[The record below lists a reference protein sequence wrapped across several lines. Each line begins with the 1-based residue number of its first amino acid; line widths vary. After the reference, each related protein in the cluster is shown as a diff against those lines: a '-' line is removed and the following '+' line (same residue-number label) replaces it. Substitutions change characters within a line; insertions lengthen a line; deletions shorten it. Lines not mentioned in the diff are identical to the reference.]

1 GRDHTGAGPGPEPA
15 PGEHSGPGATRPP
28 AGADRPDAAAWPA
41 APAGRGGTG
50 DETPT
55 AGAGPHGAPGTDG
68 ATPPADEAE
77 ALAEAAPRPAD
88 ADREPA
94 PTAGHGSR
102 PGTGQDG
109 AEGTEAPGAAE
120 ASGDTTPAEPN
131 GDTAPPETN
140 GDTTPSKANGNATAA
155 EPSGDATPDT
165 AAGSPTPTGQ
175 DGPHHTETN
184 GDTAPPE
191 TNGNT
196 APGKANGNATTAEP
210 SGDTAPADASGDTA
224 PNKTNGNTAPDTAA
238 RTPAPAGQDG
248 PHHTEASPRGGSG
261 ERAEV
266 PGASG
271 GGGGAAGKGKR
282 SAAAEALAAAV
293 RAVESGERSAA
304 SFFNDTPAARPVPP
318 TAPAAPVREQA
329 RAAAPASA
337 PAPAPVRRPSA
348 RPAPGPGGE
357 IPGSGDVRQVLAA
370 GGAPET
376 LAGQVAAVLG
386 ERAAEALREDPWQ
399 LLAVPGVRPDQADGF
414 ARALL
419 GPACEPGDERRAL
432 ALTGWL
438 LERAALEGHT
448 ALESSALREA
458 LAKVSVPD
466 PDEALRT
473 AIAEGA
479 VLVFQDALDAPS
491 GGARPPAA
499 DDEEAEQPV
508 RVLLGL
514 DRYALAEE
522 SLADGLARLAG
533 TFATPGGGAAADDAP
548 AGDPSAPGWE
558 SAAAAAPTASAAE
571 LIRTVAAHGLV
582 VHSGGEAARAEPAA
596 LVAAARAMGLRA
608 YAAAHSEDGRRRLAA
623 SLGEAPAAGPEAAS
637 AAVTVAALLADAAGP
652 GRDEEGA
659 LALDLLAVL
668 DAPQLDVETA
678 AMLVESLPDGARL
691 VLSGDPGV
699 LWSAGPGRV
708 FADLVAARRCP
719 QIVSRTPD
727 PGPIGELVSG
737 IGIGELLQVEA
748 PGKEVVIVPVRD
760 AGEAVH
766 RTVQL
771 VADSVPRAIGV
782 PPEQTQVIT
791 PGHGGAAGTRALN
804 AALKNRL
811 NPGPGRFGGFDPGDR
826 VAYTPAPGR
835 TVPGTVVSAD
845 AEGLRLD
852 CAGAPVVVPRAEVGE
867 LVRHGWALTAH
878 QAAGMR
884 WPAAVV
890 VLPGDATA
898 GLTRSWV
905 YTAFGRGER
914 HLSVVHGADGALPR
928 AVAEIPFKD
937 RTTRL
942 RALLQAQVP
951 AESAG

>member
-1 GRDHTGAGPGPEPA
+1 MSTDRLVGEAASAPEEADPKPAEAAAPAEPSGSGAPEPDGPGEPAAGAGPGPEPA

-28 AGADRPDAAAWPA
+28 AGADRPDAAARPA
-41 APAGRGGTG
+41 APA
-50 DETPT
+50 
-55 AGAGPHGAPGTDG
+55 
-68 ATPPADEAE
+68 
-77 ALAEAAPRPAD
+77 
-88 ADREPA
+88 
-94 PTAGHGSR
+94 
-102 PGTGQDG
+102 
-109 AEGTEAPGAAE
+109 
-120 ASGDTTPAEPN
+120 
-131 GDTAPPETN
+131 
-140 GDTTPSKANGNATAA
+140 
-155 EPSGDATPDT
+155 
-165 AAGSPTPTGQ
+165 
-175 DGPHHTETN
+175 
-184 GDTAPPE
+184 
-191 TNGNT
+191 
-196 APGKANGNATTAEP
+196 
-210 SGDTAPADASGDTA
+210 
-224 PNKTNGNTAPDTAA
+224 
-238 RTPAPAGQDG
+238 AGQDG

-266 PGASG
+266 PAASG
-271 GGGGAAGKGKR
+271 GGGEATGKGKR

-329 RAAAPASA
+329 RAAAPA
-337 PAPAPVRRPSA
+337 PAPVRRPSA

-357 IPGSGDVRQVLAA
+357 IPGSDDVRQVLAA

-479 VLVFQDALDAPS
+479 VLVFQDALDAPA

-533 TFATPGGGAAADDAP
+533 TFATPGGGAAADGAP
-548 AGDPSAPGWE
+548 AGDPSAAGWE

-719 QIVSRTPD
+719 QVVSRTPD

-845 AEGLRLD
+845 TEGLRLD

>member
-1 GRDHTGAGPGPEPA
+1 MSTDRLAGEAASAPEEADPKPAEAAAPAEPSGSGAPEPDGPGEPAAGAGPGPEPA

-28 AGADRPDAAAWPA
+28 AGADRPDAAARPA
-41 APAGRGGTG
+41 APAGRGGRG
-50 DETPT
+50 GRGGADDEAPT
-55 AGAGPHGAPGTDG
+55 AGAAPHGAPGAGG

-77 ALAEAAPRPAD
+77 APAEAAPHPTD
-88 ADREPA
+88 ADRGPA
-94 PTAGHGSR
+94 PTTGHGSG

-120 ASGDTTPAEPN
+120 ASGDTALAETSGDATP
-131 GDTAPPETN
+131 G
-140 GDTTPSKANGNATAA
+140 KANGNATAA
-155 EPSGDATPDT
+155 EPSGNTAPGKTNGDTTPV
-165 AAGSPTPTGQ
+165 
-175 DGPHHTETN
+175 ETN
-184 GDTAPPE
+184 GDT
-191 TNGNT
+191 T
-196 APGKANGNATTAEP
+196 
-210 SGDTAPADASGDTA
+210 
-224 PNKTNGNTAPDTAA
+224 PDTAA

-266 PGASG
+266 PAASG
-271 GGGGAAGKGKR
+271 GGGEATGKGKR

-329 RAAAPASA
+329 RAAAPA
-337 PAPAPVRRPSA
+337 PAPVRRPSA

-357 IPGSGDVRQVLAA
+357 IPGSDDVRQVLAA

-479 VLVFQDALDAPS
+479 VLVFQDALDAPA

-533 TFATPGGGAAADDAP
+533 TFATPGGGAAADGAP

-905 YTAFGRGER
+905 YTAFSRGER